1 MKNYYFPWIM
11 LITIALFS
19 EQTYAQ
25 FSTNEVNILNNEIYE
40 KLVKDNF
47 IKFNRVTRE
56 GVIYLCELE
65 FQNTYRDIRAKQ
77 GSPIYTV
84 GSFSIMYSK
93 GQNLAYALKV
103 VPSEYDLNFK
113 KWNVL
118 NPAYTNIA
126 IRNKSL
132 EKYKIADSSCE
143 MGGKCSVYSD
153 TELNITKILFSE
165 NVFDSEITLT
175 LNKGGM
181 DYSFK
186 LSSLLPAQNIEK
198 EKLKFNSCTM
208 EILDKVKV
216 DFDAI
221 K

>member
-1 MKNYYFPWIM
+1 M

-19 EQTYAQ
+19 GKIYAQ
-25 FSTNEVNILNNEIYE
+25 FSTNEINILNNEIYE
-40 KLVKDNF
+40 KLVKENF

-56 GVIYLCELE
+56 GVISSCELE

-77 GSPIYTV
+77 GSPIFTV
-84 GSFSIMYSK
+84 GSFSVNYNK
-93 GQNLAYALKV
+93 GKNLSYFLKV
-103 VPSEYDLNFK
+103 VPSEIDLNLQ

-118 NPAYTNIA
+118 KPAYTNISVK
-126 IRNKSL
+126 NKSL
-132 EKYKIADSSCE
+132 EKYKIADSNCD
-143 MGGKCSVYSD
+143 MGGKCSVYAD
-153 TELNITKILFSE
+153 TELKITTLLVSE

-198 EKLKFNSCTM
+198 ERMKFNNCTI
-208 EILDKVKV
+208 EIIDKVK
-216 DFDAI
+216 DDLEAI